1 MKHLKK
7 YTLLLIFSFTF
18 IFAFSQSKPYDTT
31 GYTTLSGNTNI
42 SGTNKYIIPSGGS
55 WSGGITVN
63 NQETMSLIVEG
74 TATVSWVSLKANSNF
89 EVIVGTSGTI
99 NYSTFSS
106 ETYYTL
112 INYSTSFTLSNIGG
126 TLINHGTITGNP
138 SFQVYSKG
146 TFENYGTVNTTNLEV
161 TEMLKNY
168 GTINVSGQLQV
179 DNTATLDNSCKIIV
193 KGNLIIDNALIMRES
208 SFMEVQLKTTF
219 YSSSSM
225 TFEEDAYLKTKDVW
239 TWGHKITGPS
249 SGHALFQY
257 FGTLE
262 GSMPNFSD
270 YNIYFV
276 DSKGNMDG
284 TPISYSIAASDC
296 NPGFGVV
303 SDDPDGDGIP
313 NDQDEFDDDP
323 TRAFIT
329 YYPADPGTWN
339 TYMFEDLWPN
349 FGDYDFNDL
358 VIKYQYEYY
367 LNADNEVVDL
377 IAHFQVVASG
387 ADYAN
392 GFGFKLD
399 IPNASVLNVTDYVHS
414 GTSITLNANKTEQGT
429 NDEAVIIV
437 YNNLKASLG
446 SSMFNVNH
454 QGTTK
459 TVEPIAVHVYLNKV
473 NQADVSTIN
482 PFIFV
487 DQNRGREIHLMGFT
501 PTSKAD
507 NQLFGTGND
516 NSNGGVYYR
525 STQGYPWGLDVPADV
540 RHMLET
546 IDFTIGY
553 PDFVKWAESGGA
565 QYTDWYRTNLYTPVL
580 Y

>member
-7 YTLLLIFSFTF
+7 YIPLFIFNFVF
-18 IFAFSQSKPYDTT
+18 IFAFGQSKPYDTT
-31 GYTTLSGNTNI
+31 GYTTLTGNKDISGN
-42 SGTNKYIIPSGGS
+42 NKYIIPSGES
-55 WSGGITVN
+55 WSGGITVKN
-63 NQETMSLIVEG
+63 KETLSLIVEG
-74 TATVSWVSLKANSNF
+74 TATVSWVDLKANSDF
-89 EVIVGTSGTI
+89 EIIVGTSGII

-112 INYSTSFTLSNIGG
+112 TNYSTSFTLSNIGG

-146 TFENYGTVNTTNLEV
+146 TLENYGTVNTTNLEV

-168 GTINVSGQLQV
+168 GTVNVSGQLQV

-193 KGNLIIDNALIMRES
+193 KGNLIVDNSLIMRES

-239 TWGHKITGPS
+239 TWGHKVTGPS
-249 SGHALFQY
+249 SGHALLQY
-257 FGTLE
+257 FGNLE
-262 GSMPNFSD
+262 GSMPKFSD

-276 DSKGNMDG
+276 DSRGYQGG
-284 TPISYSIAASDC
+284 TPISYSITADDC

-313 NDQDEFDDDP
+313 NDQDEFDDDA

-329 YYPADPGTWN
+329 YYPSDAGTWN
-339 TYMFEDLWPN
+339 TLMFEDMWPKL
-349 FGDYDFNDL
+349 GDYDFNDL

-399 IPNASVLNVTDYVHS
+399 IPNASVLNVTGYVHS
-414 GTSITLNANKTEQGT
+414 GTSITLNANKTEQGAS
-429 NDEAVIIV
+429 DEAVIVV

-454 QGTTK
+454 QSTNQTID
-459 TVEPIAVHVYLNKV
+459 PMAVHVYLNKV

-487 DQNRGREIHLMGFT
+487 DQNRGQEIHLMGFT

-507 NQLFGTGND
+507 NKLFGTGSD
-516 NSNGGVYYR
+516 NSISGVYYR

-553 PDFVKWAESGGA
+553 PDFVKWAESGGT
-565 QYTDWYRTNLYTPVL
+565 QYTDWYRTNLYSPAL